1 MGTVGILAN
10 PMSGRDVRRLAARA
24 STTTLEIKRDQ
35 VSRAAIGA
43 AAGGAKRLLVVAE
56 PFRISTSAVEHLR
69 LDVEIE
75 VLDVGAELR
84 AADTQRAVARMR
96 EAGCG
101 ALVVLGGDGTQRAV
115 AKAWRDAPLVPLST
129 GTNNVFPLH
138 VEATSAGLAAGLV
151 ASARVP
157 LADVSRPVK
166 VVNAEIEGEAPD
178 LALIDAALLVGD
190 AVGNFMPFEPAR
202 LRQLVLARAEPAA
215 VGMSPI
221 GGLLHPCG
229 DGDEFGVA
237 VMCGAH
243 GDGGR
248 ALLAPISP
256 GLFRTVHVLG
266 VRRLA
271 LGEAVTVAGPG
282 VLAFD
287 GDRER
292 ALAPGQR
299 AVLTRHA
306 RRPAPDRRRGRAR
319 ARRARG
325 RVARPR
331 ALARR
336 IRRRV
341 RRRRLLLREGGTV
354 TDLATLANIAEI
366 LGGLAI
372 VGRRIFAIVQLR
384 EFREQRRQAVAVELV
399 RSFSEPAHANAVNLI
414 QELPDGASAEL
425 LRAKGREYERAAT
438 MMAITYETIGLL
450 VFREMA
456 SFSMVRELTGGLT
469 VVMWRKLGSWVKA
482 VREEQ
487 GHRSFAEWFQWLAE
501 QLARESAEKEAH
513 PAHERYADWRPR
525 ESTRIDYCV
534 ARRQHHLRLRDERD
548 ERVARGDPRLPH
560 HRAAADVQRRG
571 LAAQHAA
578 LAPRGEEVRLRLER
592 RGARRPRAD

>member
-35 VSRAAIGA
+35 VSRVAIGA

-56 PFRISTSAVEHLR
+56 PFRISTSAVEHLG

-96 EAGCG
+96 EAGCS

-115 AKAWRDAPLVPLST
+115 AKTWRDAPLVPLST

-166 VVNAEIEGEAPD
+166 VVNAEIAGEPPD
-178 LALIDAALLVGD
+178 LALIDAALLIGD

-237 VMCGAH
+237 VLCGAH
-243 GDGGR
+243 EDGGR

-256 GLFRTVHVLG
+256 GLFRTVHVKG
-266 VRRLA
+266 VRRIEF
-271 LGEAVTVAGPG
+271 GEPVTVEGPG

-299 AVLTRHA
+299 AVLSVSRDGPRRIDVEAVLA
-306 RRPAPDRRRGRAR
+306 RAAREGALLGRAHWHD
-319 ARRARG
+319 A
-325 RVARPR
+325 
-331 ALARR
+331 
-336 IRRRV
+336 
-341 RRRRLLLREGGTV
+341 
-354 TDLATLANIAEI
+354 
-366 LGGLAI
+366 
-372 VGRRIFAIVQLR
+372 F
-384 EFREQRRQAVAVELV
+384 
-399 RSFSEPAHANAVNLI
+399 
-414 QELPDGASAEL
+414 DGA
-425 LRAKGREYERAAT
+425 
-438 MMAITYETIGLL
+438 
-450 VFREMA
+450 F
-456 SFSMVRELTGGLT
+456 
-469 VVMWRKLGSWVKA
+469 GS
-482 VREEQ
+482 
-487 GHRSFAEWFQWLAE
+487 
-501 QLARESAEKEAH
+501 
-513 PAHERYADWRPR
+513 
-525 ESTRIDYCV
+525 
-534 ARRQHHLRLRDERD
+534 
-548 ERVARGDPRLPH
+548 GDCC
-560 HRAAADVQRRG
+560 
-571 LAAQHAA
+571 
-578 LAPRGEEVRLRLER
+578 
-592 RGARRPRAD
+592 

>member
-43 AAGGAKRLLVVAE
+43 AAGGAKRLLVIAE
-56 PFRISTSAVEHLR
+56 PFRISTSAVEHLG

-115 AKAWRDAPLVPLST
+115 AKTWRDAPLVPLST

-157 LADVSRPVK
+157 LADVSHPVK
-166 VVNAEIEGEAPD
+166 VVNAAIEGEAPD

-190 AVGNFMPFEPAR
+190 AVGNFMPFEPCR

-237 VMCGAH
+237 VTCGAH

-271 LGEAVTVAGPG
+271 LGESVTVTGPG

-299 AVLTRHA
+299 AALTVTRDGP
-306 RRPAPDRRRGRAR
+306 RRIDVEA
-319 ARRARG
+319 
-325 RVARPR
+325 
-331 ALARR
+331 ALARAA
-336 IRRRV
+336 
-341 RRRRLLLREGGTV
+341 REGA
-354 TDLATLANIAEI
+354 L
-366 LGGLAI
+366 
-372 VGRRIFAIVQLR
+372 VGR
-384 EFREQRRQAVAVELV
+384 
-399 RSFSEPAHANAVNLI
+399 AHWHDAFDDA
-414 QELPDGASAEL
+414 
-425 LRAKGREYERAAT
+425 
-438 MMAITYETIGLL
+438 
-450 VFREMA
+450 F
-456 SFSMVRELTGGLT
+456 GG
-469 VVMWRKLGSWVKA
+469 
-482 VREEQ
+482 
-487 GHRSFAEWFQWLAE
+487 
-501 QLARESAEKEAH
+501 
-513 PAHERYADWRPR
+513 
-525 ESTRIDYCV
+525 
-534 ARRQHHLRLRDERD
+534 
-548 ERVARGDPRLPH
+548 GDCC
-560 HRAAADVQRRG
+560 
-571 LAAQHAA
+571 
-578 LAPRGEEVRLRLER
+578 
-592 RGARRPRAD
+592 